1 MNVQRYFLDI
11 NSKMDLVPAE
21 CGIAGLA
28 IEESDKS
35 DPQYCKFLYQKI
47 GEDFHWKDR
56 LAWSIEMGRL
66 FKSKEF
72 KIFHSKNWQ

>member
-1 MNVQRYFLDI
+1 MNKRSFKIIFNIMNVQKDILDI

-35 DPQYCKFLYQKI
+35 DPQYCKFYQKI
-47 GEDFHWKDR
+47 GEIFIGRTTSMVDR
-56 LAWSIEMGRL
+56 DEI
-66 FKSKEF
+66 
-72 KIFHSKNWQ
+72 I